1 MAGTSEQDSFSDRLT
16 ALAVG
21 ITANTEIIKQIIAE
35 RDAYK
40 TALQEIVEAKLWE
53 EKTVI
58 AYDALAK
65 FS

>member
-40 TALQEIVEAKLWE
+40 LALGRIVEARDGE
-53 EKTVI
+53 ETVI
-58 AYDALAK
+58 AYNALAK